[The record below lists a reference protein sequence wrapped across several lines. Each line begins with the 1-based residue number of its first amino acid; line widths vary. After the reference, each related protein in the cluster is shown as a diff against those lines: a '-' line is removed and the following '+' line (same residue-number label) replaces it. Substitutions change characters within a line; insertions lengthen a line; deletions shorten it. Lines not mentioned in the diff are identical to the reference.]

1 MGSRSRTSTT
11 TERQVIEQLRGEF
24 ERLSTR
30 EAQVLRM
37 RHGIAESGDVAV
49 AEPPHGS
56 GSALKARL
64 AAIEQEIRDRLRTAG
79 EPSPAKSKIIDKLKD
94 SD

>member
-11 TERQVIEQLRGEF
+11 TKRQVIEQHRGEF

-37 RHGIAESGDVAV
+37 RHGIAEPGDAVV
-49 AEPPHGS
+49 AEPPRES

-64 AAIEQEIRDRLRTAG
+64 AEVEQEISDRLRAAG
-79 EPSPAKSKIIDKLKD
+79 ESSPAKSKIIDKLKD
-94 SD
+94 SE